1 LRAAQVGVPL
11 SDLVTESGET
21 SASAGVGDAQAELDR
36 PLVYEQA
43 SSSDLAF
50 AEATCTPAR
59 PTTIAHRPTW
69 RE

>member
-1 LRAAQVGVPL
+1 VPL
-11 SDLVTESGET
+11 SDLVTESAET

-36 PLVYEQA
+36 ARLVYEQA

-50 AEATCTPAR
+50 AEANVHAR
-59 PTTIAHRPTW
+59 QANNDRAQATW